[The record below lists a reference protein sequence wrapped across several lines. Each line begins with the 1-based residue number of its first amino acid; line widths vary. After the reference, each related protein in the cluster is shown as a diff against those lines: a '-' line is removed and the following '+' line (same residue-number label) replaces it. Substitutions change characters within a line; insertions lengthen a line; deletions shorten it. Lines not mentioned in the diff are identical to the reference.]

1 MSITF
6 DLPTEIERQLREE
19 LYNLDQVAKEAAL
32 VELYRQGKLSHYQLA
47 TALGLGRLEL
57 DGVLKEHGVTEDSIT
72 IEELEKQV
80 AAFRVSPASR

>member
-6 DLPTEIERQLREE
+6 ELPTEIERQLRGE

-32 VELYRQGKLSHYQLA
+32 VELYRQGKLSHHKLA

-57 DGVLKEHGVTEDSIT
+57 DGLLKEHGVTEDSIT
-72 IEELEKQV
+72 IEELDKQV
-80 AAFRVSPASR
+80 AAFRRLNAK